1 MNHTDYLDSIRMNHS
16 VVSFSPSK
24 SVFYISLWNGVLRD
38 GLIEDIDI
46 SFFEA
51 KHPFIRDSSLHFD
64 NKNIFLST
72 QQLSHL
78 RTIFPEL
85 N

>member
-1 MNHTDYLDSIRMNHS
+1 MNHIDYLDSIQLNHS
-16 VVSFSPSK
+16 FVSFSPSN
-24 SVFYISLWNGVLRD
+24 SAFYISLWNGVLRD
-38 GLIEDIDI
+38 GRIDDIDI
-46 SFFEA
+46 DFFEA

-72 QQLSHL
+72 TQLHHL
-78 RTIFPEL
+78 RSFFPE